1 MDRKP
6 PESLRLFYAL
16 WPDQATR
23 AALGVLQ
30 AELQGRKTLHG
41 NLHVT
46 LAFLGLQ
53 PAERLPSLRQI
64 LATLPSMEMTLV
76 IDRIG
81 YFPRHR
87 IAWAGLNEIPENLLL
102 LQRSLSEAL
111 VQNEFTFDRQPRFKP
126 HVTLARDA
134 AVPPQRPF
142 EAIHWRVD
150 HLALVQSSTEA
161 EGVGYRVLASR
172 RLNAAG

>member
-1 MDRKP
+1 MDGKP
-6 PESLRLFYAL
+6 PDPLRLFYAL

-23 AALGVLQ
+23 AALGALQ
-30 AELQGRKTLHG
+30 AELLGRKTLYG
-41 NLHVT
+41 NLHIT

-64 LATLPSMEMTLV
+64 LTTLPAMDLTLT

-87 IAWAGLNEIPENLLL
+87 IAWAGLNEIPENLSQ

-111 VQNEFTFDRQPRFKP
+111 VQNDFAFDRQPRFKP

-134 AVPPQRPF
+134 AQPAQRPF

-150 HLALVQSSTEA
+150 HVALVQSSTEL
-161 EGVGYRVLASR
+161 EGVGYRVLASH
-172 RLNAAG
+172 RLDRAN